1 MPPSKNRRHRRALG
15 SGARGTVRQAFV
27 ARRCDPLRWGLIPYW
42 YEDPKG
48 GRKPINAKC
57 ETVDMPRAN
66 RVWTEEELKT
76 VAEAA
81 PKNLLAPILL
91 CGILGWR
98 EGEAVTAPRTAYNQ
112 GTGELVRVSAKSGKV
127 VPTPTPKTIVTAIE
141 AIFPHDATTLL
152 VSSTGR
158 PWTLNGFRSSFFQLI
173 RKLEK
178 KGQVEPGLT
187 CHGLRHTA
195 ATRLREGGFHLQTIA
210 DFLGQDTQGMAA
222 HYSRDADLKG
232 EMRKGG

>member
-1 MPPSKNRRHRRALG
+1 MKILRPAKLLLSKRK
-15 SGARGTVRQAFV
+15 SPDDGARG
-27 ARRCDPLRWGLIPYW
+27 
-42 YEDPKG
+42 
-48 GRKPINAKC
+48 
-57 ETVDMPRAN
+57 
-66 RVWTEEELKT
+66 
-76 VAEAA
+76 
-81 PKNLLAPILL
+81 
-91 CGILGWR
+91 
-98 EGEAVTAPRTAYNQ
+98 GEY
-112 GTGELVRVSAKSGKV
+112 
-127 VPTPTPKTIVTAIE
+127 
-141 AIFPHDATTLL
+141 
-152 VSSTGR
+152 GR

-232 EMRKGG
+232 EMRKVVEFIDLENGPGSKVSNKRKNSV